1 MSIPYFSTKSYRLM
15 ALFALILGARWIA
28 ISAAPSGQTTSGK
41 IPAPRAGF
49 AAPDFSLPTPDGETI
64 TLSDLRG
71 RPVIV
76 NLWASWCGPCRA
88 EMPAL
93 QRVHEAYQDAGL
105 VLLAVN
111 ATPQDSEAAALA
123 FAAEYGLT
131 FPILFDPEGQASR
144 LYELRALPSTYF
156 IRPDGTIEEVVLGG
170 PMSEALLRTRVEK
183 LLEWSDK

>member
-1 MSIPYFSTKSYRLM
+1 MP
-15 ALFALILGARWIA
+15 ILKTPFRIIA
-28 ISAAPSGQTTSGK
+28 IIILTLGMVWIVLSAAPPGETTAGR

-49 AAPDFSLPTPDGETI
+49 AAPDFTLSTPDGASV

-105 VLLAVN
+105 VILAVN
-111 ATPQDSEAAALA
+111 ATHQDTQTAALA
-123 FAAEYGLT
+123 FAREHGLT
-131 FPILFDPEGQASR
+131 FPILLDVDGHASDAYQ
-144 LYELRALPSTYF
+144 LSALPSTYF
-156 IRPDGTIEEVVLGG
+156 IGPDGIITEVVIGG
-170 PMSEALLRTRVEK
+170 PMAEALLITRVEK
-183 LLEWSDK
+183 LLGAGN